1 MCRARSGFYSRP
13 GSERQA
19 ELRFS
24 RAAFQQSCVS
34 VDSGQWAVGSGQK
47 EETGRH
53 GDGETRRC
61 LPDDSLVLREP
72 RAATSNHQVILVYLS
87 LSFALAASP
96 HLPISASPH
105 LRLSPSPHLP
115 VSASPCRRVSLSPR
129 LPVAASLCLP
139 HLPSL
144 RSSGCAVH

>member
-1 MCRARSGFYSRP
+1 MRRARSGFYSRP

-34 VDSGQWAVGSGQK
+34 AELRFSGQWTVGSGQK

-87 LSFALAASP
+87 LSFAL
-96 HLPISASPH
+96 SASPR
-105 LRLSPSPHLP
+105 LRLTVSPRIP
-115 VSASPCRRVSLSPR
+115 VSPSPCRRVPVSP
-129 LPVAASLCLP
+129 
-139 HLPSL
+139 PS
-144 RSSGCAVH
+144 S